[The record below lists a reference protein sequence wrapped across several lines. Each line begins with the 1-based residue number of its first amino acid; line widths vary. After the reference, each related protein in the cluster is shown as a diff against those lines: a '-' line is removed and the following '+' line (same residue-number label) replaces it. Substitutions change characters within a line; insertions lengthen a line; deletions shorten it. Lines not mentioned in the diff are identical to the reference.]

1 MPLISYLLPLTFYLI
16 MKRILLAISLLVG
29 GVASAQQDL
38 QEQIN
43 QLRAEIDQL
52 KATAPAPLPM
62 PENEG
67 EQPIHKKFNMYF
79 NFQGSFDLEK
89 AKDKDMTAK
98 FYARQLRWEVRGD
111 ITDRIFY
118 RFRHRLNKSNVA
130 ASLDNLATATD
141 MLYAGFRLDDKWT
154 LTAGKLCQAWG
165 GFEFDLNPMNIYEYS
180 DFLQNMDNFMLGAMI
195 TYTPNQNHE
204 FNFQITDVRNDKFET
219 LYGTATNTIRASK
232 APLTYIFNWNG
243 NLFDNLVQTRWGG
256 GLQSEA
262 DGYNNWL
269 LMLGTKLNLSKFQ
282 VFFDY
287 MMANEAL
294 DRLNYTPLSANG
306 KTATPVKDAKYNS
319 FILKAEYQPVPHWN
333 IFAQGMYET
342 AKSDLLN
349 NELKSIGY
357 YAGVEY
363 LPFEKQDLRFFLAYI
378 GRSQDNKN
386 TNITKDTNRV
396 SLGLMYRIKAF

>member
-1 MPLISYLLPLTFYLI
+1 
-16 MKRILLAISLLVG
+16 MKKILLAVSLLIG
-29 GVASAQQDL
+29 GIASAQQDL
-38 QEQIN
+38 QNQIN

-62 PENEG
+62 SQDGEEN
-67 EQPIHKKFNMYF
+67 PIHKKFNMYF
-79 NFQGSFDLEK
+79 NFQGSFDVEK
-89 AKDKDMTAK
+89 AKDQDMTAK

-118 RFRHRLNKSNVA
+118 RFRHRLNKSNA
-130 ASLDNLATATD
+130 RASLDNLAKATD

-154 LTAGKLCQAWG
+154 LTAGKMCQAWG

-180 DFLQNMDNFMLGAMI
+180 DFLENMDNFMLGAMI
-195 TYTPNQNHE
+195 TYAPNENHE
-204 FNFQITDVRNDKFET
+204 FNFQITDVRNDKFADI
-219 LYGTATNTIRASK
+219 YGTTSPTISESK

-243 NLFDNLVQTRWGG
+243 NLFDNLIQTRWGG

-269 LMLGTKLNLSKFQ
+269 LMLGTKLNLPKFQ

-287 MMANEAL
+287 MMANEQL
-294 DRLNYTPLSANG
+294 DRLKYTPMSGTTL
-306 KTATPVKDAKYNS
+306 VKDAKYNS
-319 FILKAEYQPVPHWN
+319 FVLKAEYQPVPHWN

-342 AKSDLLN
+342 AKSDLPN
-349 NELKSIGY
+349 NELKSISY

-378 GRSQDNKN
+378 GRSREKNNVTDN
-386 TNITKDTNRV
+386 TNRV

>member
-1 MPLISYLLPLTFYLI
+1 
-16 MKRILLAISLLVG
+16 MKKILLAVSLLIG
-29 GVASAQQDL
+29 GIASAQQDL
-38 QEQIN
+38 QNQIN

-52 KATAPAPLPM
+52 KATAPAPLSM

-67 EQPIHKKFNMYF
+67 EQPIDKKFNMYF
-79 NFQGSFDLEK
+79 NFQGSFDVEK
-89 AKDKDMTAK
+89 AKDQDMTAK

-118 RFRHRLNKSNVA
+118 RFRHRLNKSNA
-130 ASLDNLATATD
+130 RASLDNLAKATD

-154 LTAGKLCQAWG
+154 LTAGKMCQAWG

-180 DFLQNMDNFMLGAMI
+180 DFLENMDNFMLGAMI
-195 TYTPNQNHE
+195 TYAPNENHE
-204 FNFQITDVRNDKFET
+204 FNFQITDVRNDKFADI
-219 LYGTATNTIRASK
+219 YGTTSPTISESK

-243 NLFDNLVQTRWGG
+243 NLFDNLIQTRWGG

-269 LMLGTKLNLSKFQ
+269 LMLGTKLNLPKFQ

-287 MMANEAL
+287 MMANEQL
-294 DRLNYTPLSANG
+294 DRLKYTPMSGTTL
-306 KTATPVKDAKYNS
+306 VKDAKYNS
-319 FILKAEYQPVPHWN
+319 FVLKAEYQPVPHWN

-342 AKSDLLN
+342 AKSDLPN

-378 GRSQDNKN
+378 GRSREKNNVTDN
-386 TNITKDTNRV
+386 TNRV

>member
-1 MPLISYLLPLTFYLI
+1 
-16 MKRILLAISLLVG
+16 MKRILLAMSFLVG
-29 GVASAQQDL
+29 GVATAQQDL
-38 QEQIN
+38 QDQIN
-43 QLRAEIDQL
+43 QLRAEINQL
-52 KATAPAPLPM
+52 KANPAPL

-79 NFQGSFDLEK
+79 NFQSSFDVEK
-89 AKDKDMTAK
+89 EKDQDMTAQFK
-98 FYARQLRWEVRGD
+98 ARQLRLEVRGD

-118 RFRHRLNKSNVA
+118 RFRHRLNKSNA
-130 ASLDNLATATD
+130 ATSLDNLAKATD

-154 LTAGKLCQAWG
+154 LTAGKMCQAWG

-180 DFLQNMDNFMLGAMI
+180 DFIDNMDNFMLGAMI
-195 TYTPNQNHE
+195 TYAPNENHE
-204 FNFQITDVRNDKFET
+204 FNFQITDVRNDKFADI
-219 LYGTATNTIRASK
+219 YGTATNTINASK

-243 NLFDNLVQTRWGG
+243 NLFDNLIQTRWGG

-269 LMLGTKLNLSKFQ
+269 LMLGTKLNLPKFQ

-287 MMANEAL
+287 MMANEQL
-294 DRLNYTPLSANG
+294 DRLKYTPMSGTTL
-306 KTATPVKDAKYNS
+306 VKDVKYNS
-319 FILKAEYQPVPHWN
+319 FVLKAEYQPVPHWN

-342 AKSDLLN
+342 AKSDLPN

-357 YAGVEY
+357 FAGVEY

-378 GRSQDNKN
+378 GRSREKNNVTDN
-386 TNITKDTNRV
+386 TNRV

>member
-1 MPLISYLLPLTFYLI
+1 
-16 MKRILLAISLLVG
+16 MKKILLAVSLLIG
-29 GVASAQQDL
+29 GIASAQQDL
-38 QEQIN
+38 QNQIN

-52 KATAPAPLPM
+52 KATAPAPLFM

-79 NFQGSFDLEK
+79 NFQGSFDVEK
-89 AKDKDMTAK
+89 AKDQDMTAK

-118 RFRHRLNKSNVA
+118 RFRHRLNKSNA
-130 ASLDNLATATD
+130 RASLDNLAKATD

-154 LTAGKLCQAWG
+154 LTAGKMCQAWG

-180 DFLQNMDNFMLGAMI
+180 DFLENMDNFMLGAMI
-195 TYTPNQNHE
+195 TYAPNENHE
-204 FNFQITDVRNDKFET
+204 FNFQITDVRNDKFADI
-219 LYGTATNTIRASK
+219 YGTTSPTISESK

-243 NLFDNLVQTRWGG
+243 NLFDNLIQTRWGG

-269 LMLGTKLNLSKFQ
+269 LMLGTKLNLPKFQ

-287 MMANEAL
+287 MMANEQL
-294 DRLNYTPLSANG
+294 DRLKYTPMSGTTL
-306 KTATPVKDAKYNS
+306 VKDTKYNS
-319 FILKAEYQPVPHWN
+319 FVLKAEYQPVPHWN

-342 AKSDLLN
+342 AKSDLPN

-378 GRSQDNKN
+378 GRSREVNSV
-386 TNITKDTNRV
+386 TNNTNRV

>member
-1 MPLISYLLPLTFYLI
+1 
-16 MKRILLAISLLVG
+16 MKKILLAVSLLIG
-29 GVASAQQDL
+29 GIASAQQDL
-38 QEQIN
+38 QNQIN

-52 KATAPAPLPM
+52 KATAPAPLFM

-79 NFQGSFDLEK
+79 NFQGSFDVEK
-89 AKDKDMTAK
+89 AKDQDMTAK

-118 RFRHRLNKSNVA
+118 RFRHRLNKSNA
-130 ASLDNLATATD
+130 RASLDNLAKATD

-154 LTAGKLCQAWG
+154 LTAGKMCQAWG
-165 GFEFDLNPMNIYEYS
+165 GFEFDLNPMNIYEYA
-180 DFLQNMDNFMLGAMI
+180 DFLENMDNFMLGAMI
-195 TYTPNQNHE
+195 TYAPNENHE
-204 FNFQITDVRNDKFET
+204 FNFQITDVRNDKFADI
-219 LYGTATNTIRASK
+219 YGTTSPTISESK

-243 NLFDNLVQTRWGG
+243 NLFDNLIQTRWGG

-269 LMLGTKLNLSKFQ
+269 LMLGTKLNLPKFQ

-287 MMANEAL
+287 MMANEQL
-294 DRLNYTPLSANG
+294 DRLKYTPMSGTTL
-306 KTATPVKDAKYNS
+306 VKDAKYNS
-319 FILKAEYQPVPHWN
+319 FVLKAEYQPAPHWN

-342 AKSDLLN
+342 AKSDLPN
-349 NELKSIGY
+349 NELKGIGY
-357 YAGVEY
+357 FAGVEY

-378 GRSQDNKN
+378 GRSREKNNVTDN
-386 TNITKDTNRV
+386 TNRV

>member
-1 MPLISYLLPLTFYLI
+1 
-16 MKRILLAISLLVG
+16 MKKILLAVSLLIG
-29 GVASAQQDL
+29 GIASAQQDL
-38 QEQIN
+38 QNQIN

-52 KATAPAPLPM
+52 KATAPAPLFM

-79 NFQGSFDLEK
+79 NFQGSFDVEK
-89 AKDKDMTAK
+89 AKDQDMTAK

-118 RFRHRLNKSNVA
+118 RFRHRLNKSNA
-130 ASLDNLATATD
+130 RASLDNLAKATD

-154 LTAGKLCQAWG
+154 LTAGKMCQAWG

-180 DFLQNMDNFMLGAMI
+180 DFLENMDNFMLGAMI
-195 TYTPNQNHE
+195 TYAPNENHE
-204 FNFQITDVRNDKFET
+204 FNFQITDVRNDKFADI
-219 LYGTATNTIRASK
+219 YGTTSPTISESK

-243 NLFDNLVQTRWGG
+243 NLFDNLIQTRWGG

-269 LMLGTKLNLSKFQ
+269 LMLGTKLNLPKFQ

-287 MMANEAL
+287 MMANEQL
-294 DRLNYTPLSANG
+294 DRLKYTPMSGTTL
-306 KTATPVKDAKYNS
+306 VKDTKYNS
-319 FILKAEYQPVPHWN
+319 FVLKAEYQPVPHWN

-342 AKSDLLN
+342 AKSDLPN

-378 GRSQDNKN
+378 GRSREKNNVTDN
-386 TNITKDTNRV
+386 TNRV

>member
-1 MPLISYLLPLTFYLI
+1 
-16 MKRILLAISLLVG
+16 MKKILLAVSLLIG
-29 GVASAQQDL
+29 GIASAQQDL
-38 QEQIN
+38 QNQIN

-62 PENEG
+62 SQDGEEN
-67 EQPIHKKFNMYF
+67 PIHKKFNMYF
-79 NFQGSFDLEK
+79 NFQGSFDVEK
-89 AKDKDMTAK
+89 AKGQDMTAK

-118 RFRHRLNKSNVA
+118 RFRHRLNKSNA
-130 ASLDNLATATD
+130 RASLDNLAKATD

-154 LTAGKLCQAWG
+154 LTAGKMCQAWG

-180 DFLQNMDNFMLGAMI
+180 DFLENMDNFMLGAMI
-195 TYTPNQNHE
+195 TYAPNENHE
-204 FNFQITDVRNDKFET
+204 FNFQITDVRNDKFADI
-219 LYGTATNTIRASK
+219 YGTTSPTISESK

-243 NLFDNLVQTRWGG
+243 NLFDNLIQTRWGG

-269 LMLGTKLNLSKFQ
+269 LMLGTKLNLPKFQ

-287 MMANEAL
+287 MMANEQL
-294 DRLNYTPLSANG
+294 DRLKYTPMSGTTL
-306 KTATPVKDAKYNS
+306 VKDAKYNS
-319 FILKAEYQPVPHWN
+319 FVLKAEYQPVPHWN

-342 AKSDLLN
+342 AKNDLTDN
-349 NELKSIGY
+349 KMTGIGY
-357 YAGVEY
+357 FAGVEY

-378 GRSQDNKN
+378 GRSREKNNVTDN
-386 TNITKDTNRV
+386 TNRV